1 MNYSQLT
8 TIAIR
13 QKILSMCFKKTQRFR
28 GTNKVQKSSETFNCL
43 NCRHSVTTISTH
55 CVDYILG
62 AVSLAYRENPNC
74 RITETTIPYPIS
86 TSQYK
91 TSQRSNEVYRQPI

>member
-43 NCRHSVTTISTH
+43 NCRNRVATISTH
-55 CVDYILG
+55 LVDYIFD
-62 AVSLAYRENPNC
+62 AVSAAYL
-74 RITETTIPYPIS
+74 
-86 TSQYK
+86 
-91 TSQRSNEVYRQPI
+91 